1 MYILKNALQNIGRN
15 KGRNILIGIILF
27 AVIATTV
34 VTLMINTTAESIIND
49 YKSRFGAQVNISVD
63 IEKFLEI
70 NGPPSGAG
78 AMALPRVSAQQS
90 IVFANS
96 EYIKEYIMRMSKD
109 VTSDDLTGVDEGSSG
124 SMMTPIGGDITLGKF
139 MLMNQ
144 FADFEEGQR
153 VVSDGGRMVENDN
166 ECLISEEFAAL
177 NNLSVNDVI
186 DVYADM
192 TNIDDGTKRMVQY
205 TLTVVGIYYDFTQEY
220 SGAQM
225 SLSNRRNEILTTTET
240 LVSSMNAN
248 ESGLSVNA
256 TYFLKEPS
264 MLEDFEAEI
273 REKGLDD
280 YMVVSTDDNSYNK
293 IVSPVEG
300 LKKIAVTFLV
310 VVLILGALILILLST
325 IAMRERKYEI
335 GVLRAMGM
343 KKGNVALGLLSEMLI
358 LTVIC
363 LIIGLGVGAVTAQPV
378 ANTLLSQQVEAAES
392 ANTGGPIMIGSI
404 GGGGTTNAP
413 ALAEIDIQL
422 SADAIMQIIGISLL
436 LATLASVAGISFI
449 TKYEPIKILMERN

>member
-1 MYILKNALQNIGRN
+1 MYIIKNALQNIVRN
-15 KGRNILIGIILF
+15 KGRNILIGIILC

-49 YKSRFGAQVNISVD
+49 YKSRFGSKVNISVD
-63 IEKFLEI
+63 IEKFLET
-70 NGPPSGAG
+70 NGPPSGG

-90 IVFANS
+90 IVFADS
-96 EYIKEYIMRMSKD
+96 DYIKEYVMRISKD
-109 VTSDDLTGVDEGSSG
+109 VTSDDLVGVDEDSSE
-124 SMMTPIGGDITLGKF
+124 SMIAPIGGDITLGKF

-144 FADFEEGQR
+144 FADFDEGQR
-153 VVSDGGRMVENDN
+153 AISNGGRMVENDN
-166 ECLISEEFAAL
+166 ECLISEEFAVL

-192 TNIDDGTKRMVQY
+192 TNTEDGTKRTVKY
-205 TLTVVGIYYDFTQEY
+205 TLTIVGIYYDFTQEY
-220 SGAQM
+220 SGVQM

-264 MLEDFEAEI
+264 MLGAFETEI
-273 REKGLDD
+273 RAKGLDD
-280 YMVVSTDDNSYNK
+280 YMAVSTDESSYNK

-310 VVLILGALILILLST
+310 AVLILGALILVLLST

-343 KKGNVALGLLSEMLI
+343 KRGKVALGLLSEMLM
-358 LTVIC
+358 LTIIC
-363 LIIGLGVGAVTAQPV
+363 LAVGLGVGAVIAQPV

-392 ANTGGPIMIGSI
+392 ANTGAPIMIGGADGS
-404 GGGGTTNAP
+404 GTTNAET
-413 ALAEIDIQL
+413 LSEIDIQL
-422 SADAIMQIIGISLL
+422 SAAAIIQIIGISLL
-436 LATLASVAGISFI
+436 LAALASAAGISFI

>member
-1 MYILKNALQNIGRN
+1 MYILKNALQNIRRN
-15 KGRNILIGIILF
+15 KGRNILISIILF

-34 VTLMINTTAESIIND
+34 VTLMINTTTESIIND

-70 NGPPSGAG
+70 NGPPSGDG
-78 AMALPRVSAQQS
+78 AMALPRISASQS
-90 IVFANS
+90 IIFANS
-96 EYIKEYIMRMSKD
+96 EYIKEYTMRISKD
-109 VTSDDLTGVDEGSSG
+109 ITSDDLVGIDEGSSEN
-124 SMMTPIGGDITLGKF
+124 MMTPGSDVTLGKF

-144 FADFEEGQR
+144 FDDFDDGQR
-153 VVSDGGRMVENDN
+153 VVSTGGRMLENDN

-177 NNLSVNDVI
+177 NNLSVNDMI
-186 DVYADM
+186 NVYADM
-192 TNIDDGTKRMVQY
+192 TNTEDGSKRTVQY
-205 TLTVVGIYYDFTQEY
+205 TLTIVGIYYDFTQEY
-220 SGAQM
+220 SSIQM

-256 TYFLKEPS
+256 TYFLKHPS
-264 MLEDFEAEI
+264 MLEDFEMEI

-280 YMVVSTDDNSYNK
+280 YMAVSTDEGGYNK

-300 LKKIAVTFLV
+300 LKKIAVTFLI

-343 KKGNVALGLLSEMLI
+343 KKGKVALGLLSEMLI

-363 LIIGLGVGAVTAQPV
+363 LVIGLSVGVVTAQPV
-378 ANTLLSQQVEAAES
+378 ANSLLTQQIEAAKS
-392 ANTGGPIMIGSI
+392 TNIGGPIMIGGTSD
-404 GGGGTTNAP
+404 GGTTNVEP
-413 ALAEIDIQL
+413 LSEIDIQL
-422 SADAIMQIIGISLL
+422 STNAIIQIMGISLL
-436 LATLASVAGISFI
+436 LATLTSVVGISFI